1 MTWYLCTIASSS
13 KINWKLTIQ
22 SKTWGLITSSSYGS
36 GDRSRQD
43 DSLLFWLAGSGYV
56 GFGNVSED
64 TRAPKNISEVPWQGG
79 SERYGLVI
87 PMSEIIE
94 FENPIMLK
102 FQNRKQLLTNLD
114 QSMFQRGFMPI
125 TNNAANEV
133 LSLAQI
139 GT

>member
-1 MTWYLCTIASSS
+1 MTWYLCTISSSS

-22 SKTWGLITSSSYGS
+22 SKSWGLITSSRYGS
-36 GDRSRQD
+36 GDRSRQG

-94 FENPIMLK
+94 FEKPIMLK

-133 LSLAQI
+133 LSLARI
-139 GT
+139 ST

>member
-1 MTWYLCTIASSS
+1 MTWYLCTISSS
-13 KINWKLTIQ
+13 SRINWKLTIQ
-22 SKTWGLITSSSYGS
+22 SKTWGLITSSRYGS

-94 FENPIMLK
+94 FEKPIMLK

-139 GT
+139 ST